1 MAICKP
7 SKVLEI
13 VVHLREKNIIS
24 ANGLNK
30 PLTLLTISYLVS
42 IEPDCQKV
50 EKLLAPN
57 QRAQM
62 IFGADYVRL
71 NSAKLI
77 IGKIFL
83 IYLKNIIMINIHLI
97 Y

>member
-1 MAICKP
+1 MGICRP

-30 PLTLLTISYLVS
+30 PLTLLKISYLVS

-62 IFGADYVRL
+62 IFGADCVRL

-77 IGKIFL
+77 ITTQW
-83 IYLKNIIMINIHLI
+83 
-97 Y
+97 